1 MKLATLKTGGRDGTL
16 VVVSRDLSLCQRV
29 PGIAATLQ
37 AALDDWNTAAPQLQA
52 VYGQLNAAG
61 SAGAVKEAEVFSEA
75 DCHSP
80 LPRAY
85 QWADG
90 SAYINH
96 VELVRK
102 ARGAELPASFYS
114 DPLMYQGG
122 SDRFIGPRDAI
133 VLHDESW
140 GADLEAEV
148 AVITGDVAMGADAA
162 ACAAAVRLVM
172 LVNDVSLRNLIPGEL
187 AKGFGFFQSKPAS
200 AFSPV
205 AVTPDELGAA
215 WRDTKLTLPVQ
226 VTLNGNAFGKP
237 NAGDDMTFNFAQL
250 IAHAARTRELA
261 AGTIIG
267 SGTVSNKQGGLH
279 GSSIA
284 NGGVGYCCLAE
295 LRMYETIE
303 QGAPNTPFLQYGDTV
318 RIEMLDALGATI
330 FGAIDQVVAPPAS
343 AIPSTVS
350 STFLSS

>member
-1 MKLATLKTGGRDGTL
+1 MKLATLKSAGRDGVL
-16 VVVSRDLSLCQRV
+16 VVVSRDLVTCQRV
-29 PGIAATLQ
+29 PKIAATLQ
-37 AALDDWNTAAPQLQA
+37 FALDHWDLAAPRLRNVFA
-52 VYGQLNAAG
+52 DLNDG
-61 SAGAVKEAEVFSEA
+61 SALAAEPFVESL
-75 DCHSP
+75 CHSP

-102 ARGAELPASFYS
+102 ARNADVPASFYT

-122 SDRFIGPRDAI
+122 SDSFIGPWDPICA
-133 VLHDESW
+133 LDEAW
-140 GADLEAEV
+140 GIDLEAEV
-148 AVITGDVAMGADAA
+148 AIITGDVAMGAGVEQ
-162 ACAAAVRLVM
+162 CAGAIRLVM

-187 AKGFGFFQSKPAS
+187 AKGFGFFQSKAAS

-215 WRDTKLTLPVQ
+215 WRDSKLCLPLH
-226 VTLNGNAFGKP
+226 VTLNELPFGKP
-237 NAGDDMTFNFAQL
+237 NAGEDMTFNFAQL
-250 IAHAARTRELA
+250 VAHAAKTRELA

-279 GSSIA
+279 GSSIEH
-284 NGGVGYCCLAE
+284 GGVGYCCLAE

-303 QGAPNTPFLQYGDTV
+303 KGAPTTPFMQFGDNV
-318 RIEMLDALGATI
+318 RIEMVDADGASI
-330 FGAIDQVVAPPAS
+330 FGAIDQEVVQYHGRHS
-343 AIPSTVS
+343 
-350 STFLSS
+350 

>member
-29 PGIAATLQ
+29 PDIARTLQ
-37 AALDDWNTAAPQLQA
+37 AALDDWHTRAPQLDA
-52 VYGQLNAAG
+52 VYLQLNAAG
-61 SAGAVKEAEVFSEA
+61 SAGNSSAAEPFVEA

-102 ARGAELPASFYS
+102 ARGAELPASFYT

-122 SDRFIGPRDAI
+122 SDCFVGPRDPIA
-133 VLHDESW
+133 VRDESW
-140 GADLEAEV
+140 GIDLEAEV
-148 AVITGDVAMGADAA
+148 AVITGDVPMGADAA
-162 ACAAAVRLVM
+162 ACSGAIRLVM

-187 AKGFGFFQSKPAS
+187 AKGFGFFQAKPAS

-215 WRDTKLTLPVQ
+215 WHDSKLHLPMQ
-226 VTLNGNAFGKP
+226 VTLNKHAFGKP

-250 IAHAARTRELA
+250 VAHAARTRELG
-261 AGTIIG
+261 AGTIVG

-279 GSSIA
+279 GSSIEH
-284 NGGVGYCCLAE
+284 GGVGYCCLAE
-295 LRMYETIE
+295 VRMYETIE
-303 QGAPNTPFLQYGDTV
+303 QGNPSTPFLRYGDTV
-318 RIEMLDALGATI
+318 RIEMLDGAGASI
-330 FGAIDQVVAPPAS
+330 FGAIDQTVAPYKRS
-343 AIPSTVS
+343 I
-350 STFLSS
+350 